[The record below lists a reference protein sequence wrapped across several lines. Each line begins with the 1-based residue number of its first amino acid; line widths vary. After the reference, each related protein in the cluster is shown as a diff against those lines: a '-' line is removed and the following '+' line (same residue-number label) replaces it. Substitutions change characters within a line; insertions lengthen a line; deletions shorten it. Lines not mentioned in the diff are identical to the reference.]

1 MATKRVSIEGMS
13 CGHCVNRVR
22 ESLMGLPGVNGAKVS
37 ISEKLAVVDFDEGT
51 VSDEDLTKAIER
63 HSFDVTGIR

>member
-22 ESLMGLPGVNGAKVS
+22 ESLMALPGVTNARVS
-37 ISEKLAVVDFDEGT
+37 IADKLAVVDLDDDKVSEG
-51 VSDEDLTKAIER
+51 ELIKAIER
-63 HSFDVTGIR
+63 HSFDVIGIR